1 MPVIFG
7 VTLTASAKLGRAP
20 PCKALKARGFL
31 HAGLDPAL
39 AGLNLTAEMRDIGLA
54 CLKDRPRTGPHLRH
68 RARCGEQQDSAG
80 HQDFLRQHDRC
91 SIAYTPPR
99 AIALHYYSAGALSR
113 KSFLLNARAV
123 RRAKPATNNDVK
135 RKPIMSTKTEAGL
148 WAPALLRGAGL
159 AGEPPDDEGLAML
172 RRFLL
177 PS

>member
-68 RARCGEQQDSAG
+68 RARSREQQDSARR
-80 HQDFLRQHDRC
+80 QDFLFRHDRC
-91 SIAYTPPR
+91 SIAYALPR
-99 AIALHYYSAGALSR
+99 AIAPHYYSAGVYSR
-113 KSFLLNARAV
+113 NSFLLDVQDVSREGGRDRDNRAAGRSRGPRLP
-123 RRAKPATNNDVK
+123 RRTNT
-135 RKPIMSTKTEAGL
+135 RA
-148 WAPALLRGAGL
+148 APSGA
-159 AGEPPDDEGLAML
+159 P
-172 RRFLL
+172 RRR
-177 PS
+177 PTAV